1 MFEKE
6 FACNEGAAAA
16 AAAATAGLFIFASA
30 GAYDSRLLKN
40 SQLNNHSG

>member
-6 FACNEGAAAA
+6 FACNEGAAA

>member
-6 FACNEGAAAA
+6 FACNEGAA